1 MGIIKRPKERPADT
15 MQACN
20 LHGLRGTPKIDDFTE
35 YRVRTGY
42 GLGTAQRRRKGRIEL

>member
-1 MGIIKRPKERPADT
+1 MGIIKRQKQRPADT
-15 MQACN
+15 FQACN
-20 LHGLRGTPKIDDFTE
+20 LHGLRGTPGIDEYTE